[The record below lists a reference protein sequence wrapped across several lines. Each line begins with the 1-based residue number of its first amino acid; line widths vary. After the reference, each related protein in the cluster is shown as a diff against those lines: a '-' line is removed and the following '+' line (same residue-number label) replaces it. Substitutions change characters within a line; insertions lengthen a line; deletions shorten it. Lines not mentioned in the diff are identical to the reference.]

1 MKNLP
6 IELFC
11 GWKYENFVYKTVL
24 WVENMKILST
34 KQFCG
39 QIFHENLLKTH
50 IFSSY
55 WSVQLVTVNT
65 GCNQSQ
71 TGLVWSSDI

>member
-6 IELFC
+6 TELFC